1 MSGSIADDSA
11 ALNTSRDSGEE
22 SGTDDERLERRM
34 RRAVLDPAIL
44 DRSFSDEESNR
55 VLRSSRIQ
63 KESNNM
69 DTAEQP
75 ADTSSSGDPGTST
88 GGIPP
93 PAAVEA
99 METKQNSSN
108 NSHVVDKVEINYLKA
123 AVSANPSGAGPA
135 SDVLPNPSG
144 GNTVSPNPSGG
155 DTLFGHSAANIG
167 AYKAVK
173 ALRRSTMV
181 NHVFGVGGGGPQN
194 VSNFAGSF
202 SEGNNTEQIGHCHLR
217 SVLGKKQNVSFSFDP
232 VSMKC
237 TACPG
242 RGEHS
247 IEGGGGGAVERQ
259 IFCLSDQNF
268 SPSLPCSNGECLKIM
283 RVEDA
288 SLKEIVTGFLDL
300 TRGKEIPTG
309 SVILLFSAS
318 HLMLRGV
325 AGYMADFMEEVGR
338 INAVFRGGLIC
349 SHGIPILSSGIKDS
363 TLARAILEL
372 GEWLKISGELFPQK
386 SWVALSSL
394 ILLEKGNGSFVTETF
409 RHPMPIKG
417 SYFTRSWV
425 SGGWTSPSG
434 VLPCSPEN
442 EKMLVQTLV
451 REVNCIFNA
460 GLGSEPIMA
469 SSQSSEQEEPR
480 KPKFL
485 IIGGSHALQEGE
497 VLAGKGY
504 EVITCAVSGWRA
516 NKTAS
521 EEMAAKVQEALS
533 GLCED
538 DIIVVHCCDNTA
550 FMARTEDGG
559 DLPIRRLITGEF
571 HVEGDIVVASKDRL
585 YMFFKNCL
593 PFLTLLAGRLVIFL
607 TLLYR
612 GTCTPLAAWMRN
624 TLPTGARLDLRRTSG
639 KHCLIAEITTRIFCS
654 PAGCAASLS
663 GIRVSASRNWTRRA
677 GDCGTMTLSTLLMQG
692 TPGSAT

>member
-34 RRAVLDPAIL
+34 RRAVIDPAIL

-55 VLRSSRIQ
+55 VLRSSSIQ

-181 NHVFGVGGGGPQN
+181 KPVFGVGGGGPQN

-247 IEGGGGGAVERQ
+247 IEGGGVGVRWKGR
-259 IFCLSDQNF
+259 S
-268 SPSLPCSNGECLKIM
+268 
-283 RVEDA
+283 
-288 SLKEIVTGFLDL
+288 
-300 TRGKEIPTG
+300 
-309 SVILLFSAS
+309 SA
-318 HLMLRGV
+318 
-325 AGYMADFMEEVGR
+325 
-338 INAVFRGGLIC
+338 
-349 SHGIPILSSGIKDS
+349 
-363 TLARAILEL
+363 
-372 GEWLKISGELFPQK
+372 
-386 SWVALSSL
+386 
-394 ILLEKGNGSFVTETF
+394 
-409 RHPMPIKG
+409 
-417 SYFTRSWV
+417 
-425 SGGWTSPSG
+425 
-434 VLPCSPEN
+434 
-442 EKMLVQTLV
+442 
-451 REVNCIFNA
+451 
-460 GLGSEPIMA
+460 
-469 SSQSSEQEEPR
+469 
-480 KPKFL
+480 
-485 IIGGSHALQEGE
+485 
-497 VLAGKGY
+497 
-504 EVITCAVSGWRA
+504 
-516 NKTAS
+516 
-521 EEMAAKVQEALS
+521 
-533 GLCED
+533 
-538 DIIVVHCCDNTA
+538 
-550 FMARTEDGG
+550 
-559 DLPIRRLITGEF
+559 
-571 HVEGDIVVASKDRL
+571 
-585 YMFFKNCL
+585 
-593 PFLTLLAGRLVIFL
+593 FLTK
-607 TLLYR
+607 
-612 GTCTPLAAWMRN
+612 
-624 TLPTGARLDLRRTSG
+624 TS
-639 KHCLIAEITTRIFCS
+639 LQAF
-654 PAGCAASLS
+654 PAPMGNA
-663 GIRVSASRNWTRRA
+663 
-677 GDCGTMTLSTLLMQG
+677 
-692 TPGSAT
+692 